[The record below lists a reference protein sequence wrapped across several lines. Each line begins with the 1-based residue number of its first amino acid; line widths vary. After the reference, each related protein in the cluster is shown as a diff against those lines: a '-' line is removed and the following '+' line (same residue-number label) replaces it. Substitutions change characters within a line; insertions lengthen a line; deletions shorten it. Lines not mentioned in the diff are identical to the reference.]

1 MAGLEIDGVNNK
13 IDLDDDKD
21 TSISANV
28 DDTLVVE
35 VGGTNIATITSTSVA
50 INDGTTITTDD
61 NSDTLTLKSTDND
74 ASVAPVLLFNR
85 DSASPAANDFLGTID
100 FQGDNSAGDAHDY
113 IRILSRIL
121 STTDGS
127 EQADLIFKDATGNN
141 ILNLAHS
148 EVVFNDDSVDY
159 RDFRVESNQNSNAI
173 LVDASSDTIHLG
185 TSSSFG
191 TFLNISGG
199 STHDIGIEN
208 STASKSQII
217 AKNNSSSHSTQ
228 IMILQSIRTSTAFF
242 EYFRFISNDGG
253 DTDMLADGNG
263 ALKMDG
269 AVTTGGVDYAEFFEW
284 KDGNSSDEDRR
295 GHSVILDENKIIVA
309 TSSDDTSK
317 IIGVVSTNPT
327 VVGGGDMEK
336 WVHKYLKDDYDSFVW
351 EEHTVTEWTDEDGK
365 KHSYQTDK
373 IPTDLSVPS
382 DAIVISEEEDKYGN
396 TVKLKRK
403 KLNPEWDSNKQY
415 ISREDRKEWE
425 AIGLM
430 GKLRLKK
437 GEPTNPNWIKLRDIS
452 ETVEEWLVR

>member
-1 MAGLEIDGVNNK
+1 M
-13 IDLDDDKD
+13 
-21 TSISANV
+21 
-28 DDTLVVE
+28 
-35 VGGTNIATITSTSVA
+35 
-50 INDGTTITTDD
+50 
-61 NSDTLTLKSTDND
+61 
-74 ASVAPVLLFNR
+74 
-85 DSASPAANDFLGTID
+85 
-100 FQGDNSAGDAHDY
+100 
-113 IRILSRIL
+113 
-121 STTDGS
+121 
-127 EQADLIFKDATGNN
+127 
-141 ILNLAHS
+141 
-148 EVVFNDDSVDY
+148 
-159 RDFRVESNQNSNAI
+159 
-173 LVDASSDTIHLG
+173 
-185 TSSSFG
+185 
-191 TFLNISGG
+191 
-199 STHDIGIEN
+199 
-208 STASKSQII
+208 
-217 AKNNSSSHSTQ
+217 
-228 IMILQSIRTSTAFF
+228 
-242 EYFRFISNDGG
+242 
-253 DTDMLADGNG
+253 
-263 ALKMDG
+263 
-269 AVTTGGVDYAEFFEW
+269 
-284 KDGNSSDEDRR
+284 
-295 GHSVILDENKIIVA
+295 ILDENKIIVA